1 MAFETFEKMGG
12 FVFYSFFDS
21 FRLILPSGGRLGFYT
36 LLSVLYLH
44 IVSYWLFK
52 LTTVQ
57 TKQTR
62 GGQQCVAHH
71 CCNNQTA
78 SKEPHLFLQLVL
90 LPLGETIKGRH
101 GQAEDSVELLRWEVA
116 LGKQG
121 RLKALKAEGPV
132 WLEKTHQHLQRLQ
145 AEGVKKWGGN
155 CICLTTN
162 FTDRKRCPH
171 LPPSEVQCV
180 TEWLLTSYTQ
190 NHAGVH
196 LQSGSVH
203 IAWKTLLPS
212 DWHHQGFIRV
222 DLLGTRSHF
231 YSMNYS
237 QYSIFL
243 KFI

>member
-12 FVFYSFFDS
+12 FIFYSFIDS
-21 FRLILPSGGRLGFYT
+21 FRLILPSGGRFGFYT

-52 LTTVQ
+52 LTSVQ

-71 CCNNQTA
+71 CSNNQMA
-78 SKEPHLFLQLVL
+78 SKEPHSFLQFVL

-145 AEGVKKWGGN
+145 AEGVKKWGGC
-155 CICLTTN
+155 CICPTMFASSQIEN
-162 FTDRKRCPH
+162 VASPPP
-171 LPPSEVQCV
+171 LPPHVRSAVCYRMICDLV
-180 TEWLLTSYTQ
+180 HTEPCRCSPPVGLGPHRLEDAAAPWLTPPGLHKGRS
-190 NHAGVH
+190 AGH
-196 LQSGSVH
+196 TF
-203 IAWKTLLPS
+203 TLL
-212 DWHHQGFIRV
+212 
-222 DLLGTRSHF
+222 
-231 YSMNYS
+231 
-237 QYSIFL
+237 
-243 KFI
+243 